1 MKKLLLTF
9 FAMFFLIACN
19 EEAEDTDKSSVGV
32 SEKQLAATARE
43 EAEDTDEDSVEFRE
57 KAKLEAT
64 AAWNA
69 DRFSHTLKE
78 IRSYYMAGLRL
89 EFGTLE
95 SMTSNHNNFE
105 DSALKEK
112 IKVGKPIKFLV
123 GEEKCAEMTVKQKG
137 NEYFFVTEDINKK
150 KEICKEFHSMN
161 SYKDKKTYLIGY
173 VK

>member
-1 MKKLLLTF
+1 MKKLLLAF
-9 FAMFFLIACN
+9 FAMFFLIGCGDDV
-19 EEAEDTDKSSVGV
+19 EATSKDTN
-32 SEKQLAATARE
+32 
-43 EAEDTDEDSVEFRE
+43 EDSVRE
-57 KAKLEAT
+57 KTELEAT
-64 AAWNA
+64 AVWNA
-69 DRFSHTLKE
+69 DRFRHTLNE

-123 GEEKCAEMTVKQKG
+123 GKEKCAEMTVKQKG
-137 NEYFFVTEDINKK
+137 NEYFFITEDINKK
-150 KEICKEFHSMN
+150 KEICKVFHN
-161 SYKDKKTYLIGY
+161 LDWYKDKKIFLIGY